1 MPFVITACSTR
12 FLLITYTYYCINMK
26 SKKLYT
32 TLLLAGSMFVLSGSL
47 TSCDDFLTLLPTDQL
62 PEENFWQDK
71 SDLDG
76 VRAGAYDQLA
86 QSSQTTKILQW
97 GELRSDN
104 LQLNNVSNTSVDN
117 LQNAVLQ
124 PSESMFDWSGFYTG
138 INLCNLVI
146 EKGAEMTVPGKEV
159 DPSFTLS
166 NYNAYLAEMTA
177 LRSLYYFYLVRS
189 YRDVPYITKSIRT
202 DAEARASHPA
212 ATPGVAILGDCIKQI
227 EATMQYVPENYGSAA
242 ENCGR
247 FSKKSVN
254 ALLADMYLWR
264 GCMLRNYIT
273 KEKASDAS
281 LQVNLDDV
289 QAEDGSYTAAD
300 GTTIDNTYCNTLS
313 TQCFEKAKEYA
324 GNAIDLLKKKY
335 DEELEKNPNSAT
347 AEQKTQTYPLYLNDR
362 KIKGI
367 NDVPYNNNFGGQN
380 SMESLFELQYD
391 GTTTTNGTVNSY
403 LSTYSNNSFTPG
415 VMTLSNNLISSASS
429 VAPATGFGRTDL
441 RLLETCYYPSSATSK
456 PVCKFVLSNLSL
468 SNDQDLTA
476 SDAISGYS
484 GRTSSGNDAHWPVY
498 RLSDVMLIKAEA
510 MARLGIL
517 NQSSLSDEEKKDQA
531 IEIYHL
537 FNEIFKRNNP
547 ALVGTETEAS
557 AQNKES
563 ILVSSR
569 LNGDEYVYN
578 SKDKKLNKTFAEL
591 LTEVYRERQREF
603 IAEGK
608 RWYDIVRQ
616 AEYSFVDNKNST
628 SAALGLGNFKSQ
640 VTGRLAKIYSLYN
653 PIYSEEMKVNGKGQA
668 DGGQLVQN
676 PVWDRYTKK

>member
-1 MPFVITACSTR
+1 
-12 FLLITYTYYCINMK
+12 MK

-71 SDLDG
+71 SDLEG

-104 LQLNNVSNTSVDN
+104 LQLNNVSNTSIDN

-138 INLCNLVI
+138 INYCNLVI
-146 EKGAEMTVPGKEV
+146 EKGAEMTEPGKEV
-159 DPSFTLS
+159 DPSFTRS

-189 YRDVPYITKSIRT
+189 YRDVPYVTSSIRT

-212 ATPGVAILGDCIKQI
+212 ATPGVAIIGDCIKQI
-227 EATMQYVPENYGSAA
+227 EATVQYAPENFGSAA

-247 FSKKSVN
+247 FSKKGVY
-254 ALLADMYLWR
+254 ALLADLYLWR

-289 QAEDGSYTAAD
+289 QAEDGSYNTAD
-300 GTTIDNTYCNTLS
+300 GQAVDNAYCNTLS
-313 TQCFEKAKEYA
+313 KACFEKASEYA
-324 GNAIDLLKKKY
+324 GDAIALLLKKY
-335 DEELEKNPNSAT
+335 NEELDKNPNSIT
-347 AEQKTQTYPLYLNDR
+347 AEQEQMRKLGYPLYLNDR
-362 KIKGI
+362 KVKGI
-367 NDVPYNNNFGGQN
+367 SDVPYNNNVGSQN

-391 GTTTTNGTVNSY
+391 GTTTTNGTANSY
-403 LSTYSNNSFTPG
+403 FSTYSNNTFTPG
-415 VMTLSNNLISSASS
+415 VMTLSNNLISSANS
-429 VAPATGFGRTDL
+429 VDPTTGFGKTDL

-456 PVCKFVLSNLSL
+456 PICKFVLSNLSL
-468 SNDQDLTA
+468 SNDEDLTLRE
-476 SDAISGYS
+476 SISGFS
-484 GRTSSGNDAHWPVY
+484 GRTSSSNDAHWPVY
-498 RLSDVMLIKAEA
+498 RLTDVMLIKAEA
-510 MARLGIL
+510 MARYGIL
-517 NQSSLSDEEKKDQA
+517 TESTDKDKI
-531 IEIYHL
+531 IECYHL
-537 FNEIFKRNNP
+537 FNEIYKRNNP
-547 ALVGTETEAS
+547 ALVGTQAEANAQGKETL
-557 AQNKES
+557 
-563 ILVSSR
+563 LVSTR
-569 LNGDEYVYN
+569 LNGDEYVYS
-578 SKDKKLNKTFAEL
+578 SKDKKTIKTFSDL
-591 LTEVYRERQREF
+591 LNEIYRERQREF
-603 IAEGK
+603 VAEGK

-628 SAALGLGNFKSQ
+628 SAALGFGSFKSQ
-640 VTGRLAKIYSLYN
+640 VTGRLNKLYSLYN

>member
-212 ATPGVAILGDCIKQI
+212 ATPGVAIIGDCIKQI

-281 LQVNLDDV
+281 LLVNLDDV
-289 QAEDGSYTAAD
+289 QAEDGSYTTAD
-300 GTTIDNTYCNTLS
+300 GIPIDNAYCNDLS
-313 TQCFEKAKEYA
+313 LQCFEKAKTYA

-510 MARLGIL
+510 IARIGIL
-517 NQSSLSDEEKKDQA
+517 TSSTDKDLA
-531 IEIYHL
+531 IECYQL

-547 ALVGTETEAS
+547 ALVGTEAEAS

-569 LNGDEYVYN
+569 LNGNEYVYN
-578 SKDKKLNKTFAEL
+578 SKDNKLNKTFAEL

>member
-1 MPFVITACSTR
+1 
-12 FLLITYTYYCINMK
+12 MK

-71 SDLDG
+71 SDLEG

-104 LQLNNVSNTSVDN
+104 LQLNNVSNTSIDN

-138 INLCNLVI
+138 INFCNLVI
-146 EKGAEMTVPGKEV
+146 EKGAEMTEPGKEV
-159 DPSFTLS
+159 DPSFTRS

-189 YRDVPYITKSIRT
+189 YRDVPYVTSSIRT

-212 ATPGVAILGDCIKQI
+212 ATPGVAIIGDCIKQI
-227 EATMQYVPENYGSAA
+227 EATVQYAPENFGSAA

-247 FSKKSVN
+247 FSKKGVY
-254 ALLADMYLWR
+254 ALLADLYLWR

-273 KEKASDAS
+273 KEKVSDAS

-289 QAEDGSYTAAD
+289 QAEDGSYSTAD
-300 GTTIDNTYCNTLS
+300 GQAIDNTYCNALS
-313 TQCFEKAKEYA
+313 KTCFEKASEYA
-324 GNAIDLLKKKY
+324 GDAIALLLKKY
-335 DEELEKNPNSAT
+335 NEELDKNPNSIT
-347 AEQKTQTYPLYLNDR
+347 AEQEQMRKLGYPLYLNDR
-362 KIKGI
+362 KVKGI
-367 NDVPYNNNFGGQN
+367 SDVPYNNNVGVQN

-391 GTTTTNGTVNSY
+391 GTTTTNGTANSY
-403 LSTYSNNSFTPG
+403 FSTYSNNTFTPG
-415 VMTLSNNLISSASS
+415 VMTLSNNLISSANS
-429 VAPATGFGRTDL
+429 VDPTTGFGKTDL

-456 PVCKFVLSNLSL
+456 PICKFVLSNLSL
-468 SNDQDLTA
+468 SNDEDLTLRE
-476 SDAISGYS
+476 SISGFS

-498 RLSDVMLIKAEA
+498 RLTDVMLIKAEA
-510 MARLGIL
+510 IARLGIL
-517 NQSSLSDEEKKDQA
+517 NESTDKDQI
-531 IEIYHL
+531 IECYHL
-537 FNEIFKRNNP
+537 FNEIYKRNNP
-547 ALVGTETEAS
+547 ALVATQAEANAQGKETL
-557 AQNKES
+557 
-563 ILVSSR
+563 LVSTR
-569 LNGDEYVYN
+569 LNGDEYVYS
-578 SKDKKLNKTFAEL
+578 SKDKKATKTFSDL
-591 LTEVYRERQREF
+591 LNEIYRERQREF
-603 IAEGK
+603 VAEGK

-628 SAALGLGNFKSQ
+628 SAALGFGSFKSQ
-640 VTGRLAKIYSLYN
+640 VTGRLNKLYSLYN

-676 PVWDRYTKK
+676 PIWDRYTKK

>member
-1 MPFVITACSTR
+1 
-12 FLLITYTYYCINMK
+12 MK

-32 TLLLAGSMFVLSGSL
+32 TLLLAGSMFLLSGSL

-104 LQLNNVSNTSVDN
+104 LQLNNVSNTTIDN

-138 INLCNLVI
+138 INFCNLVI
-146 EKGAEMTVPGKEV
+146 EKGEEMTVPGKEV
-159 DPSFTLS
+159 DPSFTRS

-189 YRDVPYITKSIRT
+189 FRDVPYITKSIRT

-212 ATPGVAILGDCIKQI
+212 ATPGVAIIGDCIKQI
-227 EATMQYVPENYGSAA
+227 EATMQYAPENFGSAS

-247 FSKKSVN
+247 FSKKGVN
-254 ALLADMYLWR
+254 ALLADLYLWR
-264 GCMLRNYIT
+264 GCMLRNYVS
-273 KEKASDAS
+273 KEKVSEAS

-289 QAEDGSYTAAD
+289 QAEDGSYTTAD
-300 GTTIDNTYCNTLS
+300 GTTIDNAYCNNLS
-313 TQCFEKAKEYA
+313 LDCFEKASKYA
-324 GNAIDLLKKKY
+324 GDAIALLMKKY
-335 DEELEKNPNSAT
+335 NEELDKNPNSVT
-347 AEQKTQTYPLYLNDR
+347 AEQKKMQELGYPLYLNDR
-362 KIKGI
+362 KVKGI
-367 NDVPYNNNFGGQN
+367 SDVPYNNNVGSQN
-380 SMESLFELQYD
+380 SMESIFELQYD

-403 LSTYSNNSFTPG
+403 LSTYSNNTFTPG
-415 VMTLSNNLISSASS
+415 VMTLSNNLISSATS
-429 VAPATGFGRTDL
+429 VAPSTGFGRTDL

-456 PVCKFVLSNLSL
+456 PICKFVLSNLSL
-468 SNDQDLTA
+468 SNDEDLTERE
-476 SDAISGYS
+476 SISGFS
-484 GRTSSGNDAHWPVY
+484 GRNSSSNDAHWPVY
-498 RLSDVMLIKAEA
+498 RLTDVMLIKAEA
-510 MARLGIL
+510 MARIGLL
-517 NQSSLSDEEKKDQA
+517 KQANLSDDEKKDQI

-547 ALVGTETEAS
+547 ALVATEAE
-557 AQNKES
+557 ANGQGKET

-569 LNGDEYVYN
+569 LNGDEYVYT
-578 SKDKKLNKTFAEL
+578 SKDKKLQKTFSDL
-591 LTEVYRERQREF
+591 LTEIYRERQREF

-616 AEYSFVDNKNST
+616 AEYNFVDNKNST
-628 SAALGLGNFKSQ
+628 SAALGLGSFKSQ
-640 VTGRLAKIYSLYN
+640 VTGRLTKIYSLYN